1 MMGYVENNLMVG
13 EEIVYQA
20 RLHPIAL
27 ISPLL
32 TIFFGAV
39 IIFIA
44 PVLLPLIRGLTPEVD
59 QLFGLAQPELLGLL
73 PRILQIFGL
82 LNILQGVLG
91 MVSGLVRILTSEFAI
106 TNKRVVVKTGFLRR
120 STIELLL
127 SKIESINVNQ
137 TFAGRLL
144 NYGTI
149 IITGTGT
156 THEPLY
162 NIANPLDFR
171 RQIQQQIVEDQNN
184 QGATRRMM

>member
-1 MMGYVENNLMVG
+1 MIG
-13 EEIVYQA
+13 EEIIYEG
-20 RLHPIAL
+20 RLHPMAL
-27 ISPLL
+27 ISPLVTL
-32 TIFFGAV
+32 VFGA
-39 IIFIA
+39 ILIFIA
-44 PVLLPLIRGLTPEVD
+44 PAIVPLVRNVFPLVD
-59 QLFGLAQPELLGLL
+59 ELLRTLDSNL
-73 PRILQIFGL
+73 INLIPRLLQIFGIL
-82 LNILQGVLG
+82 IILQGLLG
-91 MVSGLVRILTSEFAI
+91 MIGAFVRMATSEFAI
-106 TNKRVVVKTGFLRR
+106 TNKRVIVKTGFLRR